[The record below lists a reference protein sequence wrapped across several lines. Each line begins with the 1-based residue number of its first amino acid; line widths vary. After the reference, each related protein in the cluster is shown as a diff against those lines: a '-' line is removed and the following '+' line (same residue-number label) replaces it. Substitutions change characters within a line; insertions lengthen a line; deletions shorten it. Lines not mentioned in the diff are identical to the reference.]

1 MNIATPASLWLGRA
15 QRDMRRLV
23 LSFTVTGAPKT
34 KGSLKPVGG
43 HRLVEQVKGSTAWGS
58 RVEDAAKTAMLAE
71 HHRIYGGFPA
81 GGRPLGFPLD
91 EPVVVELIVTVP
103 ALKTATHRW
112 PFTKSS
118 GDLDKHQRNVGDALT
133 GHCGTPNGYRIHA
146 EQKIPRCTPCRI
158 AWRAYARE
166 RYAARAKAGAA

>member
-1 MNIATPASLWLGRA
+1 MNITTPASLWLERT

-133 GHCGTPNGYRIHA
+133 RAQALKDDSRIVRWEA
-146 EQKIPRCTPCRI
+146 EKTYPGQHPDALDEPGARVRI
-158 AWRAYARE
+158 WRIG
-166 RYAARAKAGAA
+166 GAP